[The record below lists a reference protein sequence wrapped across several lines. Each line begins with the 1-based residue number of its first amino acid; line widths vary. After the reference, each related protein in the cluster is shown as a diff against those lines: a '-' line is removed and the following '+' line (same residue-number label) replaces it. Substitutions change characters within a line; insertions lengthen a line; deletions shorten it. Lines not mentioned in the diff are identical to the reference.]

1 MKDKN
6 LRVLSANVIGIEN
19 ESMPFSHPNEVVE
32 QILPLFL
39 LYIQLNHTLF
49 FFNSVKLEI

>member
-49 FFNSVKLEI
+49 FLIQ